1 MKYTLVDLKQNID
14 IIEGTVI
21 KSSFPS
27 KALFNDEKLI
37 GIIIEKDRGF
47 KVIKDLTDNEETIKE
62 LISDKSKN
70 IEPLFFELMGTE
82 TIDFYPLGFYEV
94 NHYGLTKI
102 HALYIDQHGE
112 YWYNITDTLMKTSI
126 FNKYEDMITA
136 LEREVMAVV

>member
-1 MKYTLVDLKQNID
+1 MKYTLVGLKQNID
-14 IIEGTVI
+14 VVEGNII

-27 KALFNDEKLI
+27 KALFNGDKLI

-47 KVIKDLTDNEETIKE
+47 KVIKDLADNEETIKD
-62 LISDKSKN
+62 LISGKSKN

-102 HALYIDQHGE
+102 HSLYIDQHGG
-112 YWYNITDTLMKTSI
+112 YWYKINNTLMKTSELL
-126 FNKYEDMITA
+126 KYEEMINK
-136 LEREVMAVV
+136 LESEVMLVI